1 MRILQVVVSGLSDK
15 ETTDRICETITEHMS
30 GEELV
35 SKPKFDGEK
44 EVRFGPC
51 EATEVHAENLHRL
64 REAFDRADPD
74 GSGNIDVVRRRAGSQ
89 HVNFDNLLR
98 NTAGFKPAS
107 STPFATLSSLLRHFP
122 GRVLWFDQEFVRRG
136 PHEAAR

>member
-1 MRILQVVVSGLSDK
+1 MGACMQVVVSGLSDK

-35 SKPKFDGEK
+35 SKPKYDGEK

-64 REAFDRADPD
+64 REAFDSADPD
-74 GSGNIDVVRRRAGSQ
+74 GSGNIDVVSHLEGSQ
-89 HVNFDNLLR
+89 HIKFVKMLRITAYLKRPLTLITAYLNPLSLSNRDLPLLSHPSLSR
-98 NTAGFKPAS
+98 VS
-107 STPFATLSSLLRHFP
+107 S
-122 GRVLWFDQEFVRRG
+122 VI
-136 PHEAAR
+136 

>member
-1 MRILQVVVSGLSDK
+1 MSGLSDK

-74 GSGNIDVVRRRAGSQ
+74 GSGNIDVVSRRAGSQ
-89 HVNFDNLLR
+89 HVNFDCLLR

-107 STPFATLSSLLRHFP
+107 STPFPILSSLLRHFP
-122 GRVLWFDQEFVRRG
+122 GRVL
-136 PHEAAR
+136 